1 MSEVKKRAKTAADK
15 KAAYGTDIDLSSFK
29 NSAKPHAYDS
39 KLNSLS
45 GEELKRM
52 ADVGI
57 TSPGGLRSGNFLQM
71 DHSAVNCAAFQEGVE
86 VMSSAEALEK
96 YDGLKDYWWKAVD
109 VVTDKYTANA
119 ELAFNNGYFI
129 KVKAG
134 VKAKFPVQA
143 CLYIGEEDLAQS
155 VHNVLIAEED
165 SELHVITG
173 CTTAP
178 KLKRGLHIG
187 ISEFY
192 VKKGATVTFTMIHN
206 WGEQVI
212 VRPRTAVWVE
222 EGATYNSNFVCMKP
236 ARSIQMFPAVRLK
249 GENAVTRLNSVLVAT
264 AETELDI
271 GGRVSLE
278 ATGAKAEILTRTI
291 SKGGKIIARGIL
303 IGEKPG
309 VKAHLECSGLMLSD
323 EGSIRAIPELD
334 GRVAGVE
341 MSHEAA
347 VGRISQEEIEYLMT
361 RGLSEKEATALIV
374 RGFLRVEME
383 GLPDPLKKEIDRLV
397 EESEK
402 SLL

>member
-1 MSEVKKRAKTAADK
+1 MSEVKKRAGTAATK

-29 NSAKPHAYDS
+29 NKAMPRAYDAS
-39 KLNSLS
+39 LNCLS
-45 GEELKRM
+45 EEEIKTM
-52 ADVGI
+52 AEVGI
-57 TSPGGLRSGNFLQM
+57 VPTGGLRSGNFIQM
-71 DHSAVNCAAFQEGVE
+71 NHSAVNCSAFQDGVE
-86 VMSSAEALEK
+86 VMSSAQALEK
-96 YDGLKDYWWKAVD
+96 FDGLKDYWWKAVD
-109 VVTDKYTANA
+109 VVTDKYTAHA
-119 ELAFNNGYFI
+119 ELAFNSGYFI
-129 KVKAG
+129 KVKEG
-134 VKAKFPVQA
+134 VKARFPVQA
-143 CLYIGEEDLAQS
+143 CLYIGEEDLAQN
-155 VHNVLIAEED
+155 VHNVVIAEEG
-165 SELHVITG
+165 SEIHVITG

-192 VKKGATVTFTMIHN
+192 VKKGATLTFTMIHN
-206 WGEQVI
+206 WGERVV

-236 ARSIQMFPAVRLK
+236 ARSIQMFPSVRLR
-249 GENAVTRLNSVLVAT
+249 GENAVTRLNSVLIAT
-264 AETELDI
+264 AGTELDI

-278 ATGAKAEILTRTI
+278 AAGAKAEILTRTI
-291 SKGGKIIARGIL
+291 SKGGNVIARGIL

-334 GRVAGVE
+334 GRVSGVE

-347 VGRISQEEIEYLMT
+347 VGRISQEEIEYLMA

-374 RGFLRVEME
+374 RGFLRVEMV
-383 GLPDPLKKEIDRLV
+383 GLPEPLKKEIDRLV

>member
-1 MSEVKKRAKTAADK
+1 MSEVKKRAETAATK
-15 KAAYGTDIDLSSFK
+15 KAAYGADVDLSSFK
-29 NSAKPHAYDS
+29 HSAVSHAYDT
-39 KLNSLS
+39 KLDSLS
-45 GEELKRM
+45 EETKTSM
-52 ADVGI
+52 AEVGI
-57 TSPGGLRSGNFLQM
+57 IFQGGQRSGNFLQM
-71 DHSAVNCAAFQEGVE
+71 DHSTVNCSAFQDGVE
-86 VMSSAEALEK
+86 VISSEEALEK
-96 YDGLKDYWWKAVD
+96 YKGLKDYWWKAVD

-119 ELAFNNGYFI
+119 AISFNNGYFI
-129 KVKAG
+129 RVNAG
-134 VKAKFPVQA
+134 VRAKFPVQA
-143 CLYIGEEDLAQS
+143 CLYIGEEGLAQS
-155 VHNVLIAEED
+155 VHNILVAEKG

-178 KLKRGLHIG
+178 RVKRGLHIG

-192 VKKGATVTFTMIHN
+192 VKKGAKVTFTMIHN
-206 WGEQVI
+206 WGERVI

-222 EGATYNSNFVCMKP
+222 EGATYNSNFICMKP
-236 ARSIQMFPAVRLK
+236 ARSIQMFPSVRLR

-264 AETELDI
+264 AGTELDI

-278 ATGAKAEILTRTI
+278 AAGAKAEILTRTI

-303 IGEKPG
+303 IGEKQG

-347 VGRISQEEIEYLMT
+347 VGRISREEIEYLMT
-361 RGLSEKEATALIV
+361 RGLSENEATALIV

-383 GLPDPLKKEIDRLV
+383 GLPEPLKKEIDRLV

>member
-1 MSEVKKRAKTAADK
+1 MSEVKKRAEAAQIK
-15 KAAYGTDIDLSSFK
+15 KAAYGADIDLSSFRK
-29 NSAKPHAYDS
+29 DAVPHAYDA
-39 KLNSLS
+39 KLKCLS
-45 GEELKRM
+45 EEEIKSM

-57 TSPGGLRSGNFLQM
+57 IPVGGLRSGSFLQM
-71 DHSAVNCAAFQEGVE
+71 DHSAVNCSAFQEGVE
-86 VMSSAEALEK
+86 VMSSAEALQK

-129 KVKAG
+129 RVREG
-134 VKAKFPVQA
+134 IKAKFPVQA
-143 CLYIGEEDLAQS
+143 CLYIGEEGLAQN
-155 VHNVLIAEED
+155 VHNILIAGEG

-192 VKKGATVTFTMIHN
+192 IKKGATVTFTMIHN
-206 WGEQVI
+206 WGEQVV

-236 ARSIQMFPAVRLK
+236 ARSIQMFPSVRLK
-249 GENAVTRLNSVLVAT
+249 GKNAVTRLNSIMVAT
-264 AETELDI
+264 SGSELDI
-271 GGRVSLE
+271 GGRVVLE
-278 ATGAKAEILTRTI
+278 APGAKAEILTRTI
-291 SKGGKIIARGIL
+291 SKGGSIVARGML
-303 IGEKPG
+303 IGEQPG

-347 VGRISQEEIEYLMT
+347 VGKISQEEIEYLMA
-361 RGLSEKEATALIV
+361 RGLSEREATALIV
-374 RGFLRVEME
+374 RGFLRVEMV

>member
-1 MSEVKKRAKTAADK
+1 MSEVKKRAESAQIK
-15 KAAYGTDIDLSSFK
+15 KAAYGPDIDLSSFK
-29 NSAKPHAYDS
+29 KNAAPRMYDA

-45 GEELKRM
+45 EQEKKIM
-52 ADVGI
+52 AEVGI
-57 TSPGGLRSGNFLQM
+57 IFSGGLRSGNFLQM
-71 DHSAVNCAAFQEGVE
+71 DHSAVNCSAFQEGVE
-86 VMSSAEALEK
+86 VMSSEEALRK

-129 KVKAG
+129 RVLEG
-134 VKAKFPVQA
+134 VKAEFPVQA
-143 CLYIGEEDLAQS
+143 CLYIGEEGLAQN
-155 VHNVLIAEED
+155 VHNILIAEEG

-173 CTTAP
+173 CTTAS
-178 KLKRGLHIG
+178 KIKSGLHIG

-192 VKKGATVTFTMIHN
+192 IKKGATVTFTMIHN
-206 WGEQVI
+206 WGEQVV

-222 EGATYNSNFVCMKP
+222 EGATYNSNFICMKP
-236 ARSIQMFPAVRLK
+236 ARSIQMFPSVRLK
-249 GENAVTRLNSVLVAT
+249 GEKAVTRLNSVLVAT
-264 AETELDI
+264 MGSELDI
-271 GGRVSLE
+271 GGRVVLE
-278 ATGAKAEILTRTI
+278 ASATKAEILTRTI
-291 SKGGKIIARGIL
+291 SKGGRIIARGIL

-347 VGRISQEEIEYLMT
+347 VGKISQEEIEYLMA
-361 RGLSEKEATALIV
+361 RGLSEREATALIV
-374 RGFLRVEME
+374 RGFLRVEMV

-397 EESEK
+397 EESEE
-402 SLL
+402 SLF

>member
-1 MSEVKKRAKTAADK
+1 MSEVKKKAEAAQAKK
-15 KAAYGTDIDLSSFK
+15 GAYGTDIDLSSFK
-29 NSAKPHAYDS
+29 KKAAPRAYDV
-39 KLNSLS
+39 KLTSLS
-45 GEELKRM
+45 EEEEKCL

-57 TSPGGLRSGNFLQM
+57 IPSGDLRSGNFLQM
-71 DHSAVNCAAFQEGVE
+71 DHSAVNCSAFQKGVE
-86 VMSSAEALEK
+86 VMSSVEALRK

-109 VVTDKYTANA
+109 VATDKYTANA
-119 ELAFNNGYFI
+119 ELDFNNGYFI
-129 KVKAG
+129 RVSKG

-143 CLYIGEEDLAQS
+143 CLYIGEEGLAQN
-155 VHNVLIAEED
+155 VHNIIIAEEG

-173 CTTAP
+173 CRTAP
-178 KLKRGLHIG
+178 RLKQGLHIG

-192 VKKGATVTFTMIHN
+192 IKKGATVTFTMIHN
-206 WGEQVI
+206 WGEQVV

-249 GENAVTRLNSVLVAT
+249 GKNAVTRLNSILVAT
-264 AETELDI
+264 MGSELDI

-278 ATGAKAEILTRTI
+278 APGAKAEILTRTI
-291 SKGGKIIARGIL
+291 SKGGSIIARGIL
-303 IGEKPG
+303 IGEQPG
-309 VKAHLECSGLMLSD
+309 IKAHLECSGLMLSD

-347 VGRISQEEIEYLMT
+347 VGRISQEEIEYLMA

-374 RGFLRVEME
+374 RGFLRVEMV
-383 GLPDPLKKEIDRLV
+383 GLPEHLKKEIDRLV
-397 EESEK
+397 EASEK

>member
-1 MSEVKKRAKTAADK
+1 MSEVKKRAETAAAK
-15 KAAYGTDIDLSSFK
+15 KAAYGTDVDLTSFK
-29 NSAKPHAYDS
+29 SSAVPHAYDA
-39 KLNSLS
+39 KLNNLS
-45 GEELKRM
+45 EEAERGM
-52 ADVGI
+52 AEVGI
-57 TSPGGLRSGNFLQM
+57 IPHGGLRSGNFIQM
-71 DHSAVNCAAFQEGVE
+71 DHSAVNCSAFQDGVE

-96 YDGLKDYWWKAVD
+96 YEGLKDYWWKAVD

-134 VKAKFPVQA
+134 VKVKFPVQA

-155 VHNVLIAEED
+155 VHNILIAEEG

-192 VKKGATVTFTMIHN
+192 IKKGATVTFTMIHN
-206 WGEQVI
+206 WGERVI

-236 ARSIQMFPAVRLK
+236 ARSIQMFPSVRLR

-264 AETELDI
+264 AGTELDI
-271 GGRVSLE
+271 GGRVALE
-278 ATGAKAEILTRTI
+278 AAGAKAEILTRTI

-361 RGLSEKEATALIV
+361 RGLSEREATALIV

-383 GLPDPLKKEIDRLV
+383 GLPGPLKKEIDRLV

>member
-1 MSEVKKRAKTAADK
+1 MSEVKKRAEAARGK

-29 NSAKPHAYDS
+29 KSAATHAYDEM
-39 KLNSLS
+39 LNSLS
-45 GEELKRM
+45 EEDKKSM
-52 ADVGI
+52 TDVGVI
-57 TSPGGLRSGNFLQM
+57 PSGGLRSGSFVQM
-71 DHSAVNCAAFQEGVE
+71 DHSAVNCSAFQKGVE
-86 VMSSAEALEK
+86 VMSSAEALRK

-109 VVTDKYTANA
+109 VATDKYTANA

-129 KVKAG
+129 RARKG
-134 VKAKFPVQA
+134 VKAKYPVQA
-143 CLYIGEEDLAQS
+143 CLYIGEEGLAQN
-155 VHNVLIAEED
+155 VHNILIAEEG
-165 SELHVITG
+165 SEIHVITG

-178 KLKRGLHIG
+178 KLKHGLHIG

-192 VKKGATVTFTMIHN
+192 IEKGATVTFTMIHN
-206 WGEQVI
+206 WGEQVV

-236 ARSIQMFPAVRLK
+236 ARSIQMCPSVRLK
-249 GENAVTRLNSVLVAT
+249 GEKAVTRLNSILVAT
-264 AETELDI
+264 MGSELDI

-278 ATGAKAEILTRTI
+278 APCTKAEILTRTI
-291 SKGGKIIARGIL
+291 SKGGSIIARGIL
-303 IGEKPG
+303 IGEQPG
-309 VKAHLECSGLMLSD
+309 IKAHLECSGLMLSD

-347 VGRISQEEIEYLMT
+347 VGRISQEEIEYLMA

-374 RGFLRVEME
+374 RGFLRVEMV
-383 GLPDPLKKEIDRLV
+383 GLPEPLKKEIDRLL